1 MTPDTLHHSVYFWLR
16 DGGTP
21 DDAQT
26 ILHGCQT
33 YLPEIPG
40 ILRLAVGTPAAT
52 DGPPVEKTYAVALLI
67 DFVDKAAH
75 DAYDVH
81 PSHQRFVAECG
92 PLCSRIQVFDVA
104 AA

>member
-1 MTPDTLHHSVYFWLR
+1 MTPTTLHHAVYFWLQN
-16 DGGTP
+16 GGTP
-21 DDAQT
+21 DDTQT
-26 ILHGCQT
+26 IIHACQT

-40 ILRLAVGTPAAT
+40 ILRLVVGTPAGT

-81 PSHQRFVAECG
+81 PNHQRFVAECG
-92 PLCSRIQVFDVA
+92 PLFGRVQVFDVVGV
-104 AA
+104 